1 MSTRI
6 RVVVVEDTDHVRQM
20 LTAMLDVDG
29 FEVVGSAGDGSAA
42 VAAVADLKPDV
53 VIVDYK
59 MPAVDG
65 LETAR
70 RIRRQRPDQPI
81 ILYSAFIDDEVAQA
95 AEEAGITLCLGKV
108 EGLANL
114 EREIARLG
122 HAGGAPG
129 GNLS

>member
-29 FEVVGSAGDGSAA
+29 FEVVGSAGDGPAA
-42 VAAVADLKPDV
+42 VATVVDMKPDV

-70 RIRRQRPDQPI
+70 RIRQHRPDQPI
-81 ILYSAFIDDEVAQA
+81 ILYSAFIDDQVAQA

-114 EREIARLG
+114 EREIVRLG
-122 HAGGAPG
+122 HAGRPPG